1 MGNFLH
7 ETCPGVGRGPLWR
20 GPHLFGLGAALRA
33 TSGLSLLRGGPV
45 HQPWCQGVP
54 EKEHGEEGLPSPPG
68 GVKNWGGVPA
78 SEL

>member
-33 TSGLSLLRGGPV
+33 TYGLSLLRGGPV
-45 HQPWCQGVP
+45 TEDPSGCGTASPSQGALGP
-54 EKEHGEEGLPSPPG
+54 
-68 GVKNWGGVPA
+68 
-78 SEL
+78 